1 MTLPRVI
8 TEELG
13 GSPLA
18 QAAQRG
24 ELRQW
29 YIERPRGI
37 AAWRAYLDHVRA
49 SRREN
54 WLRALAPAFDPRG
67 AAAERLQRVI
77 DGDGVV
83 ISTGQQAA
91 LFGGPL
97 YTLVK
102 ALSAL
107 ALADVLQR
115 DTGIA
120 VAPVFWAATD
130 DADFEEASSATILD
144 AGGDGGVRAL
154 RLRAPAHA
162 GIPMNDVLMPGVE
175 QLVEQLAEACGSVA
189 EPREIDVVRQVYT
202 SRSTLGGAYL
212 KQMRALLEPLGIAV
226 LDASHTALRRA
237 AKPVL
242 SRALVGAG
250 AVERALRE
258 RHAAIRAAGYEPQVD
273 HLPELS
279 LVFAGEPS
287 GEKHRVS
294 VPDAAKLVTTAETQA
309 LGANVLLRP
318 IVERFIMP
326 SAAYIAGPG
335 ELAYFAQVS
344 AAADELN
351 VPTPLAVPRWSA
363 TILEPRIE
371 RTLLRLGVSRE
382 ELRDRHAVEARMAKA
397 ALASDVSEALRK
409 LRHDLESDVAALEVA
424 DRDDLVPPASL
435 QGLRRSLLHRVER
448 VERRYLAAVKRRETN
463 TMREIATASGAL
475 YPEGKRQERVLNF
488 VPFLARYGAPLMDLM
503 RAEAERHASG
513 LVNANPVGLGAPIAE
528 RV

>member
-29 YIERPRGI
+29 YVDRPRGS
-37 AAWRAYLDHVRA
+37 AAWRAYLDQVRA
-49 SRREN
+49 SRNEN
-54 WLRALAPAFDPRG
+54 WLAVLAPAFDPRG

-77 DGDGVV
+77 DRDGVI

-107 ALADVLQR
+107 AFADVLER
-115 DTGIA
+115 ATGVA
-120 VAPVFWAATD
+120 AAPVFWAATD
-130 DADFEEASSATILD
+130 DADFEEASGATILA
-144 AGGDGGVRAL
+144 AGGIRTL
-154 RLRAPAHA
+154 RVPAPPRA
-162 GIPMNDVLMPGVE
+162 GIPMNDVPMPAVE
-175 QLVEQLAEACGSVA
+175 ALVDQLAEACGSVA
-189 EPREIDVVRQVYT
+189 EPYALDVVRQLYT
-202 SRSTLGGAYL
+202 SRATLGGAYL

-226 LDASHTALRRA
+226 LDASHVALRRA

-242 SRALVGAG
+242 SQALVRAG
-250 AVERALRE
+250 AVEGALRE
-258 RHAAIRAAGYEPQVD
+258 RYDAIRAAGYEPQVD
-273 HLPELS
+273 HMPELS
-279 LVFAGEPS
+279 LVFAGEPG

-326 SAAYIAGPG
+326 SAAYVAGPG
-335 ELAYFAQVS
+335 ELAYFAQVG
-344 AAADELN
+344 AAAEELN
-351 VPTPLAVPRWSA
+351 VPTPLAIPRWSV

-371 RTLLRLGVSRE
+371 RMLSRLDVSRE
-382 ELRDRHAVEARMAKA
+382 ELRNRHAVESRLSKA
-397 ALASDVSEALRK
+397 ALGGDVSAALLK
-409 LRHDLESDVAALEVA
+409 LRNDLESDVAALEVS
-424 DRDDLVPPASL
+424 DRDELVPSASL

-448 VERRYLAAVKRRETN
+448 AERRYLAAVKRRETN
-463 TMREIATASGAL
+463 MMRDIATASGAL
-475 YPEGKRQERVLNF
+475 YPDGKRQERVLNF
-488 VPFLARYGAPLMDLM
+488 VPFLARYGAPLLQQM
-503 RAEAERHASG
+503 RAEAEGHASG
-513 LVNANPVGLGAPIAE
+513 LVGANPIGIGTPVAE

>member
-24 ELRQW
+24 ELREW
-29 YIERPRGI
+29 YLERPRGV
-37 AAWRAYLDHVRA
+37 AAWRAYLDRVRA
-49 SRREN
+49 SRDEN
-54 WLRALAPAFDPRG
+54 WLRVLAPAFAPRG

-77 DGDGVV
+77 DRDGVV
-83 ISTGQQAA
+83 ICTGQQAA

-97 YTLVK
+97 YTFVK

-107 ALADVLQR
+107 ALADVLER
-115 DTGIA
+115 ETGIA

-130 DADFEEASSATILD
+130 DADFEEASSATILER
-144 AGGDGGVRAL
+144 GGVRTL
-154 RLRAPAHA
+154 RLPAPSHA
-162 GIPMNDVLMPGVE
+162 GIPMNDVRMPEVE
-175 QLVEQLAEACGSVA
+175 QLVDQLAEACGSVA
-189 EPREIDVVRQVYT
+189 EPQALETLKRAYT
-202 SRSTLGGAYL
+202 SGKTLGAAYL
-212 KQMRALLEPLGIAV
+212 EQMRTLLEPLGIAV
-226 LDASHTALRRA
+226 LDASNMALRRA
-237 AKPVL
+237 AKPL
-242 SRALVGAG
+242 LYRALVGARE
-250 AVERALRE
+250 VERALHE
-258 RHAAIRAAGYEPQVD
+258 RYDAICAAGYEPQVD

-279 LVFAGEPS
+279 LVFAGEP
-287 GEKHRVS
+287 GREKHRVS

-326 SAAYIAGPG
+326 SAAYVAGPG
-335 ELAYFAQVS
+335 ELAYFAQVG
-344 AAADELN
+344 AAAEELN
-351 VPTPLAVPRWSA
+351 VAKPLAIPRWSV

-371 RTLLRLGVSRE
+371 RILSRLDISRD
-382 ELRDRHAVEARMAKA
+382 ELRDRHRVEAQLAKA

-409 LRHDLESDVAALEVA
+409 LRENIEADVAALEVT

-448 VERRYLAAVKRRETN
+448 AERRYLAAVKRREIN
-463 TMREIATASGAL
+463 MMRDVATASGAL
-475 YPEGKRQERVLNF
+475 YPDGKRQERVLNF
-488 VPFLARYGAPLMDLM
+488 VPFLARYGAPLIDLM
-503 RAEAERHASG
+503 RAEAERHALS
-513 LVNANPVGLGAPIAE
+513 LVTANPVGFATPVPE

>member
-1 MTLPRVI
+1 
-8 TEELG
+8 
-13 GSPLA
+13 
-18 QAAQRG
+18 
-24 ELRQW
+24 
-29 YIERPRGI
+29 
-37 AAWRAYLDHVRA
+37 
-49 SRREN
+49 
-54 WLRALAPAFDPRG
+54 
-67 AAAERLQRVI
+67 
-77 DGDGVV
+77 
-83 ISTGQQAA
+83 
-91 LFGGPL
+91 
-97 YTLVK
+97 
-102 ALSAL
+102 
-107 ALADVLQR
+107 
-115 DTGIA
+115 
-120 VAPVFWAATD
+120 
-130 DADFEEASSATILD
+130 
-144 AGGDGGVRAL
+144 
-154 RLRAPAHA
+154 
-162 GIPMNDVLMPGVE
+162 
-175 QLVEQLAEACGSVA
+175 
-189 EPREIDVVRQVYT
+189 
-202 SRSTLGGAYL
+202 
-212 KQMRALLEPLGIAV
+212 
-226 LDASHTALRRA
+226 
-237 AKPVL
+237 VL

-488 VPFLARYGAPLMDLM
+488 VPFLTRYGAPLMDLM